1 MNEFDPKQLERLVTE
16 MAKIS
21 VAIAGLLRQSEE
33 VKAQEVVE
41 KVSGPDLTKA
51 AVKEAQEVFAPRKED
66 VEIQKLPDS
75 FPVLDLPQ
83 LEKAPGDVT
92 EISSIPAPEAPLPDL
107 PQVAPAPLQ
116 VNGPPPQDVGMPVV
130 ETLPIPDLKGIE
142 TVLPALKAISQDQT
156 IGESQPLP
164 EFKSSSAEHVQL
176 PFEPLNAPP
185 LQEQA
190 PELKAPDVADI
201 SLPDPSEAPITQT
214 PAVRLD
220 PTTISSHWEHDLF
233 SDAVQVLGDYKD
245 ESRRWRKNLLTILE
259 QIVQDL
265 RVDNCHLESILR
277 HFELSRRSP

>member
-51 AVKEAQEVFAPRKED
+51 AVKEAQEVFTPRKED

-107 PQVAPAPLQ
+107 PQV
-116 VNGPPPQDVGMPVV
+116 DR
-130 ETLPIPDLKGIE
+130 
-142 TVLPALKAISQDQT
+142 
-156 IGESQPLP
+156 
-164 EFKSSSAEHVQL
+164 KSTR
-176 PFEPLNAPP
+176 LN
-185 LQEQA
+185 
-190 PELKAPDVADI
+190 
-201 SLPDPSEAPITQT
+201 
-214 PAVRLD
+214 
-220 PTTISSHWEHDLF
+220 SSH
-233 SDAVQVLGDYKD
+233 
-245 ESRRWRKNLLTILE
+245 
-259 QIVQDL
+259 
-265 RVDNCHLESILR
+265 
-277 HFELSRRSP
+277 

>member
-1 MNEFDPKQLERLVTE
+1 MLFRSQLERLVTE

-83 LEKAPGDVT
+83 LEKAPGDIT
-92 EISSIPAPEAPLPDL
+92 ELEPIPAPDAPLPDL

-142 TVLPALKAISQDQT
+142 TVLPALKAISQDQ
-156 IGESQPLP
+156 IGR
-164 EFKSSSAEHVQL
+164 AHV
-176 PFEPLNAPP
+176 
-185 LQEQA
+185 
-190 PELKAPDVADI
+190 
-201 SLPDPSEAPITQT
+201 
-214 PAVRLD
+214 
-220 PTTISSHWEHDLF
+220 
-233 SDAVQVLGDYKD
+233 
-245 ESRRWRKNLLTILE
+245 
-259 QIVQDL
+259 
-265 RVDNCHLESILR
+265 
-277 HFELSRRSP
+277 